1 MRLGLARGFVTQL
14 DTPPVPVPAVG
25 DARRAVGF
33 VVVDR
38 TSAELVPMTSPRE
51 LMAAF
56 AGEPNRGAPSDMA
69 VFVKTRGERDR

>member
-1 MRLGLARGFVTQL
+1 
-14 DTPPVPVPAVG
+14 
-25 DARRAVGF
+25 
-33 VVVDR
+33 
-38 TSAELVPMTSPRE
+38 MTSPRE